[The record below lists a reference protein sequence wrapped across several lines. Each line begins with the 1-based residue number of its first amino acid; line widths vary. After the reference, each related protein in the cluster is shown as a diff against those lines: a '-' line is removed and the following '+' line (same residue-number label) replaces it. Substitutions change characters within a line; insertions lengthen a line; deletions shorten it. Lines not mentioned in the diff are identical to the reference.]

1 MNELEVLKKEL
12 PEMVSIMNALPGDR
26 FDMKSAQTILIVQR
40 RMEQSELSKQLGIF
54 AQLLSKNEPATMDD
68 LVAAAVA
75 YIRIKTLVEG
85 NETGYSP
92 VIVRDLVKE
101 YKTQQTKLKNILRLS
116 KVNILTAESYQ
127 RAVIEKTILK
137 SERFLSAFEKEIQDL
152 EEVIAKEP
160 KSLIKPKE
168 PDPITE
174 DVKELPTKPRKF
186 RGIQVPQKII
196 GFWEEVQK
204 KNQVTQELK
213 EEEARYASS
222 RCREIPFYDSTLNYS
237 DKYICKDVPAF
248 SLYKRRESIYFGKTE
263 NGAAGIYN
271 NRDKSLF
278 ELMNVNEDFVQF
290 MTTDLLSGEYQLTPF
305 SGAEKEA
312 MEVYFN
318 FICACFEAYI
328 GKLTTVME
336 YLKFKD
342 YYNRLMLM
350 RISLEEKQVADYY
363 RALRLADS
371 YMEYMRGYA
380 YSEAKASRREAEEMV
395 HRYESEREELIA
407 LREFAYQ
414 TQQEEEIRND
424 LPVEEMKAAIKGKK
438 IAIIG
443 GHVNWHNKLKQQFP
457 GWRFVLSE
465 ASKTVDGKM
474 LEGCEKVYFYTDH
487 MSHVIYGKFIAAV
500 RERKIPFGYLGSIHI
515 ESVIKQVYGDIVNPD
530 RYTTLEDSDIKERTT
545 GEEELVGFLE
555 EDISECFPP
564 IAIDFGV
571 IITIALEL
579 KRMGYEVTE
588 VFGNGFSVF
597 TKTKMERKRLKK
609 DIYEVGDSLIHCDNE
624 RISNHREEVEA
635 RVWEVKSQ
643 IVEETM
649 TTILGKEPEE
659 FAYLWY
665 DEEDNVRGYADT
677 EEECIEQA
685 RHQACTKFRI
695 MDNI

>member
-1 MNELEVLKKEL
+1 MNELEVLKKAL
-12 PEMVSIMNALPGDR
+12 PEMVSIMNALPGER

-186 RGIQVPQKII
+186 RGIQVPKRIV

-271 NRDKSLF
+271 NLDKSLF

-290 MTTDLLSGEYQLTPF
+290 MTTDLFGGEYQLTPF

-371 YMEYMRGYA
+371 YMEYMRGYDLSVSDDREEIIQNITSEKNLN
-380 YSEAKASRREAEEMV
+380 YLGDLQIILDNHVISSEAKEKIGQ
-395 HRYESEREELIA
+395 L
-407 LREFAYQ
+407 Q
-414 TQQEEEIRND
+414 EEIRYFHGKEEEAEYIEETPVDFLGAKVIIQFLKEEKVKDEALFTSENLEQAVYD
-424 LPVEEMKAAIKGKK
+424 YLTRKAEVKKIGIDRNGERVFLFICRNGSVSIPVINRKMKENWKEADRDYYEAVEEK
-438 IAIIG
+438 IA
-443 GHVNWHNKLKQQFP
+443 NKILK
-457 GWRFVLSE
+457 
-465 ASKTVDGKM
+465 
-474 LEGCEKVYFYTDH
+474 
-487 MSHVIYGKFIAAV
+487 
-500 RERKIPFGYLGSIHI
+500 LG
-515 ESVIKQVYGDIVNPD
+515 E
-530 RYTTLEDSDIKERTT
+530 TEDE
-545 GEEELVGFLE
+545 
-555 EDISECFPP
+555 
-564 IAIDFGV
+564 
-571 IITIALEL
+571 
-579 KRMGYEVTE
+579 
-588 VFGNGFSVF
+588 NG
-597 TKTKMERKRLKK
+597 T
-609 DIYEVGDSLIHCDNE
+609 Y
-624 RISNHREEVEA
+624 
-635 RVWEVKSQ
+635 
-643 IVEETM
+643 
-649 TTILGKEPEE
+649 
-659 FAYLWY
+659 
-665 DEEDNVRGYADT
+665 
-677 EEECIEQA
+677 
-685 RHQACTKFRI
+685 
-695 MDNI
+695 

>member
-75 YIRIKTLVEG
+75 YVRIKTLVEG
-85 NETGYSP
+85 NETEYSP
-92 VIVRDLVKE
+92 RIVRELVKE

-127 RAVIEKTILK
+127 RTVIEKTILK

-168 PDPITE
+168 PDPIIE
-174 DVKELPTKPRKF
+174 NVKELPTKPRKF

-204 KNQVTQELK
+204 NNQVTQELK

-371 YMEYMRGYA
+371 YMGFDAEYEDARLDDNKKNLLGEESYVYEKDCSILEQLLANVDYDTLIQTKCA
-380 YSEAKASRREAEEMV
+380 YSVAEMEGTKYPTSFTAV
-395 HRYESEREELIA
+395 VQYVKGNVTYTKTAYLGFAGENADEL
-407 LREFAYQ
+407 L
-414 TQQEEEIRND
+414 EEENTCKSND
-424 LPVEEMKAAIKGKK
+424 VCGACGE
-438 IAIIG
+438 
-443 GHVNWHNKLKQQFP
+443 
-457 GWRFVLSE
+457 
-465 ASKTVDGKM
+465 
-474 LEGCEKVYFYTDH
+474 
-487 MSHVIYGKFIAAV
+487 
-500 RERKIPFGYLGSIHI
+500 
-515 ESVIKQVYGDIVNPD
+515 
-530 RYTTLEDSDIKERTT
+530 T
-545 GEEELVGFLE
+545 GE
-555 EDISECFPP
+555 C
-564 IAIDFGV
+564 
-571 IITIALEL
+571 
-579 KRMGYEVTE
+579 
-588 VFGNGFSVF
+588 
-597 TKTKMERKRLKK
+597 
-609 DIYEVGDSLIHCDNE
+609 
-624 RISNHREEVEA
+624 
-635 RVWEVKSQ
+635 SQ
-643 IVEETM
+643 
-649 TTILGKEPEE
+649 GCGGSCCK
-659 FAYLWY
+659 
-665 DEEDNVRGYADT
+665 
-677 EEECIEQA
+677 
-685 RHQACTKFRI
+685 
-695 MDNI
+695 

>member
-152 EEVIAKEP
+152 EEVIAKET

-196 GFWEEVQK
+196 EFWEEVQK

-263 NGAAGIYN
+263 NGAAGIYS
-271 NRDKSLF
+271 NRDRSLF

-290 MTTDLLSGEYQLTPF
+290 MTTDLLGGEYQLTPF

-318 FICACFEAYI
+318 
-328 GKLTTVME
+328 
-336 YLKFKD
+336 FKD

-371 YMEYMRGYA
+371 YMEYMRGYDLSVSDDREEIIKNIA
-380 YSEAKASRREAEEMV
+380 SEKNVNYLGDLQIILDNHVICSEAKEKIGQ
-395 HRYESEREELIA
+395 L
-407 LREFAYQ
+407 Q
-414 TQQEEEIRND
+414 EEIRYFHGKEEEAENIEETPVD
-424 LPVEEMKAAIKGKK
+424 FLGAKVIIQFLKEEKVIDEALFTSQHLEQAVYDYLTRKAEVKKIGIDRNGERVFLFICRNGSVSIPVINRKIKENWKEADRDYYEAVEEK
-438 IAIIG
+438 IANKILKLG
-443 GHVNWHNKLKQQFP
+443 G
-457 GWRFVLSE
+457 
-465 ASKTVDGKM
+465 T
-474 LEGCEKVYFYTDH
+474 
-487 MSHVIYGKFIAAV
+487 
-500 RERKIPFGYLGSIHI
+500 
-515 ESVIKQVYGDIVNPD
+515 
-530 RYTTLEDSDIKERTT
+530 EDE
-545 GEEELVGFLE
+545 
-555 EDISECFPP
+555 
-564 IAIDFGV
+564 
-571 IITIALEL
+571 
-579 KRMGYEVTE
+579 
-588 VFGNGFSVF
+588 NG
-597 TKTKMERKRLKK
+597 T
-609 DIYEVGDSLIHCDNE
+609 Y
-624 RISNHREEVEA
+624 
-635 RVWEVKSQ
+635 
-643 IVEETM
+643 
-649 TTILGKEPEE
+649 
-659 FAYLWY
+659 
-665 DEEDNVRGYADT
+665 
-677 EEECIEQA
+677 
-685 RHQACTKFRI
+685 
-695 MDNI
+695 